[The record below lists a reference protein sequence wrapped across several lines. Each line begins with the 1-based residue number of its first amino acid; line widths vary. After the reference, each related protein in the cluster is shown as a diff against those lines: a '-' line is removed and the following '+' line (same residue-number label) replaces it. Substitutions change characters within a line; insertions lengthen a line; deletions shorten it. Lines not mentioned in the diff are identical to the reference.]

1 MEINH
6 LIDAMALVG
15 KQVQI
20 KSAKHFS
27 DKHLTGKILN
37 DKYLKNIYANFQ
49 NKKCEVLN
57 YKGGQEGKY
66 KFEVFNGK
74 KVCNFDNDDFELV
87 ELYDEVH
94 KRYIKNE

>member
-1 MEINH
+1 MIVNNMT
-6 LIDAMALVG
+6 DALDLVG

-20 KSAKHFS
+20 KPAKHFS

-57 YKGGQEGKY
+57 YKGGSEGKY
-66 KFEVFNGK
+66 NFEVFNGK
-74 KVCNFDNDDFELV
+74 KVCNFNNEDFSRLF
-87 ELYDEVH
+87 
-94 KRYIKNE
+94 KNERSMASD

>member
-1 MEINH
+1 MIINNMT
-6 LIDAMALVG
+6 DALDLVG

-49 NKKCEVLN
+49 NKKCEILN
-57 YKGGQEGKY
+57 YKGGEEGKY

-74 KVCNFDNDDFELV
+74 KVCIFENEDFELV
-87 ELYDEVH
+87 EV
-94 KRYIKNE
+94 